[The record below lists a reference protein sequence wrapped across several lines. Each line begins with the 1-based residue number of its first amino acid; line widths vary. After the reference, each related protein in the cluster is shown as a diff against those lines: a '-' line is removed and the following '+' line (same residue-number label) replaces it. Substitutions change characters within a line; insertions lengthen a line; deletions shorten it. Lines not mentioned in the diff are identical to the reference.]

1 MPIDSITAASADAQ
15 ETQRATL
22 ALAKVLRVQ
31 RQQGD
36 AAVALIEQAS
46 APASTPG
53 TGRIID
59 VRA

>member
-1 MPIDSITAASADAQ
+1 MPIDSITAATAEAQ
-15 ETQRATL
+15 EIQRATL

-46 APASTPG
+46 APTSAPG

>member
-1 MPIDSITAASADAQ
+1 MPIDSITAASAEAQ
-15 ETQRATL
+15 EVQRATL